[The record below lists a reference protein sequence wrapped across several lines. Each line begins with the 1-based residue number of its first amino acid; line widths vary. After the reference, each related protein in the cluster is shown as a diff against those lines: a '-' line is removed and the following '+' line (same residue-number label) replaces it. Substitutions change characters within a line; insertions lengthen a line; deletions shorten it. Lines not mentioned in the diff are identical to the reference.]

1 MAASIPFV
9 REIEFEY
16 GAVDQVSP
24 LIRRVVAHNPGP
36 FTYTGTGTYIVG
48 RGEVAVIDP
57 GPALPGHVAAI
68 LAALDGE
75 TVTHQVITHTHLDH
89 SPAARLLAE
98 ATGAPTYG
106 YGPHGS
112 GHKETGDEA
121 AGEAEVEEGGDHDF
135 TPDVTLRDGDVIE
148 GAGWTL
154 SAVHTPGHTSNHL
167 CFALAGEDA
176 LFSGDHVMGWSTS
189 VISPPDG
196 DMADYFASLEKLLGR
211 DDRVYWPTHG
221 PPITDPQPFVRA
233 FIAHRE
239 DRERQILDCL
249 GRGVGRI
256 PGMVEAMY
264 AEVDRGLYPAARR
277 SVLAH
282 LIHMVGDGRAAC
294 DGPTGED
301 STFRVGG

>member
-1 MAASIPFV
+1 MAANIPFV

-24 LIRRVVAHNPGP
+24 LIRRVVANNPGA
-36 FTYTGTGTYIVG
+36 FTFTGTGSYIVG

-57 GPALPGHVAAI
+57 GPALPGHVDAI
-68 LAALDGE
+68 LAALAGE
-75 TVTHQVITHTHLDH
+75 TVTHQIITHTHLDH
-89 SPAARLLAE
+89 SPAARLLGD

-112 GHKETGDEA
+112 GRMAAVGEDAVEA
-121 AGEAEVEEGGDHDF
+121 VVEEGGDHDF

-148 GAGWTL
+148 GAGWSLT
-154 SAVHTPGHTSNHL
+154 AVHTPGHTSNHL
-167 CFALAGEDA
+167 CFALAGEGA
-176 LFSGDHVMGWSTS
+176 LFSGDHVMGWSTT

-196 DMADYFASLEKLLGR
+196 NMADYFASLRKLLGR
-211 DDRVYWPTHG
+211 DDTIFWPTHG
-221 PPITDPQPFVRA
+221 PPIRDPKPFVRA

-249 GRGVGRI
+249 ERGVGDI
-256 PGMVEAMY
+256 PRMVEAMY
-264 AEVDRGLYPAARR
+264 ANVDRGLYPAAAR

-282 LIHMVGDGRAAC
+282 LVHMVGDGRVAC
-294 DGPTGED
+294 DGPPGENIAY
-301 STFRVGG
+301 RVGV